1 MMASLSPT
9 AGVVGLALISSTIA
23 MAACWVLM
31 EGRLAAE
38 RSKCGM
44 KGDEG
49 HRASRREH
57 SRGLNGDPSRAKLN
71 RRDY

>member
-49 HRASRREH
+49 HRASAPAENTREA
-57 SRGLNGDPSRAKLN
+57 SKAIRAGQN
-71 RRDY
+71 